1 MLLFAHYHYVSLKP
15 IVDHIMATVW
25 LLCRKKT
32 LDFSFFS
39 RFYLPTI
46 AVLEEKKNA
55 ISGNMKHITNRK
67 WLFGSTAISPEP
79 ISRCCLMY
87 FGMLFVLK
95 MTIKIFVFEF
105 SIILPSITF
114 FPCASHYSKNSE
126 PVFFPVNILYPW
138 ILRAKRLH
146 AVLRYPIISFRVS
159 SHTRYILISSYDK
172 FLIPRSISDTVLKLQ
187 VFSRK
192 QSLHNPSK

>member
-1 MLLFAHYHYVSLKP
+1 
-15 IVDHIMATVW
+15 MATVW

-55 ISGNMKHITNRK
+55 ISGNMKHNTNRK

-114 FPCASHYSKNSE
+114 FLCLALFKKQRACFLPCKHIIPLNPTRQKTPCCFTVSDYIIPGIITHPLHSYIKLRQIFNSK
-126 PVFFPVNILYPW
+126 VNIRHR
-138 ILRAKRLH
+138 IKITSVFAE
-146 AVLRYPIISFRVS
+146 II
-159 SHTRYILISSYDK
+159 
-172 FLIPRSISDTVLKLQ
+172 
-187 VFSRK
+187 
-192 QSLHNPSK
+192 PS